1 MMIALEIDSEIHL
14 YKYDLKKIKNAPVYL
29 HKVRTQGE
37 FKFLLFLK
45 DNLFG
50 VFYSDHLQIF
60 QIEDTLIRQIF
71 NKSYGV

>member
-1 MMIALEIDSEIHL
+1 MMIALEIDTEIHL
-14 YKYDLKKIKNAPVYL
+14 YKYDLRKIKYVPVYL
-29 HKVRTQGE
+29 SKVRTQGE

-50 VFYSDHLQIF
+50 IFYTDHLQIF
-60 QIEDTLIRQIF
+60 QIEDNLIRQIF

>member
-1 MMIALEIDSEIHL
+1 MMIALEIGSEIHL

-29 HKVRTQGE
+29 NKVRTQGE

-50 VFYSDHLQIF
+50 VFYSDHLQVF